1 VASHEAN
8 DELHRAMFIALY
20 GPGGMVIKIAV
31 GFVTFFY
38 IVYKSEARK
47 NFISPSF
54 LGFS

>member
-1 VASHEAN
+1 MASHEAN